1 MAKKNKPTVTVL
13 GNTYVDIIS
22 GFEGMCVAKAQYL
35 TGCDQSC
42 LRPKK
47 LNKDGDGAAK
57 GEWFDD
63 SVLVQKEAPK
73 FEVNRSVPRGAP
85 RHSRS
90 GGPNADTPSVR

>member
-1 MAKKNKPTVTVL
+1 MGKKDKPTVTVL

-22 GFEGMCVAKAQYL
+22 GFEGICIGKASYL

-42 LRPKK
+42 LKPKK
-47 LNKDGDGAAK
+47 LNKDGDGSAK

-63 SVLVQKEAPK
+63 TLLVAKSEPK
-73 FEVNRSVPRGAP
+73 VKVDTTAPRGAL

-90 GGPNADTPSVR
+90 GGPNDATPAVR

>member
-1 MAKKNKPTVTVL
+1 MGKKDKPTVTVL

-22 GFEGMCVAKAQYL
+22 GFEGICTAKATYL

-42 LRPKK
+42 IRPKG
-47 LNKDGDGAAK
+47 LNKDKDGAAK

-63 SVLVQKEAPK
+63 TLLVQKESVK
-73 FEVNRSVPRGAP
+73 VEVDTTAPRGAR

-90 GGPNADTPSVR
+90 GGPNPDTPSVR